1 VNESGLLEG
10 QMTTQHTQSHTQ
22 SEALDK
28 MLNTAAVVRAR
39 LNPELLRDRVA
50 VVTGGSRG
58 IGRSAAVSLGALGCN
73 VIVNYAGQQSAAND
87 VVNTLQNLGCKS
99 RSMQFDVS
107 SETQVNE
114 AFAAIEAEFGG
125 VDILVNNAGVSR
137 DQLFVRMKLDDW
149 DKNLDTNLKG
159 AFLCSRAVTKGMMKK
174 RSGRI
179 INMSSVIGLTGN
191 AGQAAYA
198 ASKAGVLGL
207 TRSLAKELASRNIL
221 VNAIAPGFISTDMT
235 AEHGDKLVSSVLPQI
250 PLSRLGAADDI
261 ANMVA
266 FLASPLADYIT
277 GQVFAVDGGMTM
289 Y

>member
-1 VNESGLLEG
+1 MDYEVFLLTRMREIYDRTG
-10 QMTTQHTQSHTQ
+10 
-22 SEALDK
+22 D
-28 MLNTAAVVRAR
+28 NVAAVA
-39 LNPELLRDRVA
+39 
-50 VVTGGSRG
+50 GG
-58 IGRSAAVSLGALGCN
+58 L
-73 VIVNYAGQQSAAND
+73 
-87 VVNTLQNLGCKS
+87 
-99 RSMQFDVS
+99 
-107 SETQVNE
+107 E
-114 AFAAIEAEFGG
+114 
-125 VDILVNNAGVSR
+125 
-137 DQLFVRMKLDDW
+137 
-149 DKNLDTNLKG
+149 
-159 AFLCSRAVTKGMMKK
+159 

-191 AGQAAYA
+191 AGQAAYS
-198 ASKAGVLGL
+198 ASKAGLLGL

-250 PLSRLGAADDI
+250 PLARLGAADDI

>member
-1 VNESGLLEG
+1 
-10 QMTTQHTQSHTQ
+10 MTSEQTQSDN
-22 SEALDK
+22 SEK
-28 MLNTAAVVRAR
+28 MLQTAAIIRSR
-39 LNPELLRDRVA
+39 FQPDLLRGRVA

-73 VIVNYAGQQSAAND
+73 VIVNYAGQQSAANE
-87 VVNTLQNLGCKS
+87 VVHVLEKLGS
-99 RSMQFDVS
+99 HAQSMQFDVS
-107 SETQVNE
+107 TESAVAE
-114 AFAAIEAEFGG
+114 AFAAIEADFGG

-137 DQLFVRMKLDDW
+137 DQIFVRMKLEDW

-198 ASKAGVLGL
+198 ASKAGLLGL

-221 VNAIAPGFISTDMT
+221 VNAIAPGFIATDMT
-235 AEHGDKLVSSVLPQI
+235 AEHGEKLVNAVLPQI
-250 PLSRLGAADDI
+250 PLAKLGSADDI

-266 FLASPLADYIT
+266 FLSSPLADYIT